1 MPDLGPDTK
10 RLDVELLKIFELQ
23 CDQDR
28 TADIILHKPVC
39 HRQLNASVEHS
50 LRDHLGSP

>member
-10 RLDVELLKIFELQ
+10 RLDVELLKIFKLQ

-50 LRDHLGSP
+50 LRNHLGSP